1 LKGLSLLIIFGY
13 QVTDFGDD
21 SYKDKAALGTHGSSK
36 EFLAFQKKVKD
47 EGLVGA
53 PMQLKIT
60 KSAGGFSR
68 L

>member
-1 LKGLSLLIIFGY
+1 M
-13 QVTDFGDD
+13 TDFGDD

>member
-1 LKGLSLLIIFGY
+1 M
-13 QVTDFGDD
+13 VD
-21 SYKDKAALGTHGSSK
+21 SYKDKAALGAHGSSK
-36 EFLAFQKKVKD
+36 EFLAFQKKMKD
-47 EGLVGA
+47 EDLTAA